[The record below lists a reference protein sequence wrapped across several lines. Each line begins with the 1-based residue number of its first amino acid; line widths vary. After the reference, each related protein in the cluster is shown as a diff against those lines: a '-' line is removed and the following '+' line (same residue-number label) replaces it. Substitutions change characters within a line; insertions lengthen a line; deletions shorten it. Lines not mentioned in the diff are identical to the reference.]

1 MKLNRLK
8 SIVNDVVRTSI
19 SSPNGNYLLD
29 PFEHYTPT
37 IEIKI
42 DLKNKTFTPNL
53 DGDAVETYYS
63 AICDWFHEVL
73 PKEGVP
79 IDIID
84 SAILNITPKGKECVI
99 KANEREFKSFFP
111 YK

>member
-8 SIVNDVVRTSI
+8 SIVNEAIRTSV
-19 SSPNGNYLLD
+19 SSSTGKYLLD
-29 PFEHYTPT
+29 PFEHYTPEA
-37 IEIKI
+37 EIKI
-42 DLKNKTFTPNL
+42 DLKNKLFNLEL

-63 AICDWFHEVL
+63 AIIEWFHEVL
-73 PKEGVP
+73 PKEGIP

-84 SAILNITPKGKECVI
+84 SAILTISPKGKECFI
-99 KANEREFKSFFP
+99 KVNEREFKSFYS